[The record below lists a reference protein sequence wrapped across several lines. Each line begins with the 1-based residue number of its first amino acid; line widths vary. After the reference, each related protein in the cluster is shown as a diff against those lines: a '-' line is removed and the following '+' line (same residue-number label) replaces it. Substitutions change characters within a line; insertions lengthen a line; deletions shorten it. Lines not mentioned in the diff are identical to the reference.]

1 MELPIQTEDEM
12 KLIEN
17 LLINESNIKNLVS
30 HPFQA
35 TFQSKMTNFFF
46 IIYFLQKSIILEK
59 FGSTPS
65 VNEMVKFCFTDQLM
79 SQYNVT
85 GTLQKKRLETLRFIN
100 NVLYGVYG
108 FD

>member
-35 TFQSKMTNFFF
+35 TFQSKITKKKFFYLF
-46 IIYFLQKSIILEK
+46 SSEK
-59 FGSTPS
+59 HHSGKIWLNT
-65 VNEMVKFCFTDQLM
+65 V
-79 SQYNVT
+79 SQ
-85 GTLQKKRLETLRFIN
+85 
-100 NVLYGVYG
+100 
-108 FD
+108 